1 MIKASIKRIK
11 RNLISNEHS
20 DQSIP
25 IFFVGDLGD
34 LGKYL
39 SKEDYKYLTALKFKG
54 ICGECIILPKSD
66 GNIGKV
72 IFGIRSKGKFKP
84 KFLFTSY

>member
-1 MIKASIKRIK
+1 MIKASIKRIE

-25 IFFVGDLGD
+25 IFFVGGLDD
-34 LGKYL
+34 LGKHL
-39 SKEDYKYLTALKFKG
+39 SKTDYKYLTALKFKG

-72 IFGIRSKGKFKP
+72 IFG
-84 KFLFTSY
+84 